1 MVAQLN
7 TICWGPSWVLL
18 LSYPIIHPDM
28 FNFSLHGQTSVVI
41 RANTVNWGLP
51 TNLLQY
57 TMMTS
62 AFVSN
67 CSFDNVIAQYDTMIT
82 SACREM
88 TSANSVRQRCK
99 NDAMITSANSNFHP
113 NIDYLYVTSVSWFK
127 IHFCE
132 QAQACAKFGA
142 RSIFRILFIDSNW
155 SFLQRTWNLK
165 LWSWNSWLQ
174 QCRTSMIHFHRPT
187 LFE

>member
-1 MVAQLN
+1 MIPNHTVYCALPRLISRRGSHPWHVCKYSQTDYTGAHFHAHGWTTLQKLF
-7 TICWGPSWVLL
+7 ILHLL
-18 LSYPIIHPDM
+18 RREILLK
-28 FNFSLHGQTSVVI
+28 FNMTRQFSLHGQTSVVI

-99 NDAMITSANSNFHP
+99 NDAMITSAKSNFHP
-113 NIDYLYVTSVSWFK
+113 NID
-127 IHFCE
+127 
-132 QAQACAKFGA
+132 
-142 RSIFRILFIDSNW
+142 
-155 SFLQRTWNLK
+155 
-165 LWSWNSWLQ
+165 
-174 QCRTSMIHFHRPT
+174 
-187 LFE
+187 